1 MRILHVTQYCH
12 AGSIG
17 GTERY
22 ILDLIRGLDAA
33 GIQNIIGWLQPGRS
47 TETLVADGVRILK
60 LPAPQMRVDMPPSEF
75 KEAAVRLLETEKPD
89 LLHIHTFGLTE
100 AALAKLAK
108 QRGIPYAFTYHSPA
122 WTCRRETMLLYGK
135 EPCDGEVRAWRCS
148 ACQSEERLGIGT
160 LAGHVAT
167 AISLA
172 LGWAALPLGRT
183 SLRRRT
189 AFYYDSLRYARVLRS
204 FLSEC
209 DLVVS
214 CCDWSGPV
222 LRRNGARE
230 NSMVHCPQGVPN
242 AVADA
247 LRTKSDLG
255 PRTSDL
261 RPQFVVGYVG
271 RVVEVKGVH
280 ILMEGFS
287 RMEGEEARLRIVG
300 WDPDH
305 ADLPYARRL
314 QQLAQADSR
323 IELVP
328 KKSFADTLAE
338 YQRLSLLAVPSVWM
352 ETGPLTLLEAL
363 ALGVPVY
370 GSNRIGQ
377 LNLLREYGRIV
388 EPNTP
393 AGWLSALT
401 DTLAQWRQGARSE
414 GSKAESRK
422 QKVESRNEGAVLPL
436 RTMTDVSKEMATC
449 YRGIA
454 AN

>member
-1 MRILHVTQYCH
+1 VRILHVTEYCH
-12 AGSIG
+12 AGSVG

-22 ILDLIRGLDAA
+22 ILDLIRGLNNA
-33 GIQNIIGWLQPGRS
+33 GTENVIGWLQPGRS
-47 TETLVADGVRILK
+47 AETLEADGIRILK
-60 LPAPQMRVDMPPSEF
+60 LPSPAMRVDAPLPEF
-75 KEAAVRLLETEKPD
+75 MEAVVQLLESEKPD
-89 LLHIHTFGLTE
+89 LLHFHTFGLTE
-100 AALAKLAK
+100 AALAKSAK

-122 WTCRRETMLLYGK
+122 WTCRRQTMLLYGQ

-148 ACQSEERLGIGT
+148 VCQSEQRLGMGP
-160 LAGHVAT
+160 LAGHAAT

-172 LGWAALPLGRT
+172 TGWAALPLGTT

-189 AFYYDSLRYARVLRS
+189 AFFYDSARFSRWLRS
-204 FLSEC
+204 FLAEC

-230 NSMVHCPQGVPN
+230 NCLVHCPQGVPN
-242 AVADA
+242 TVADA
-247 LRTKSDLG
+247 LRENSE
-255 PRTSDL
+255 PRTPNSEL
-261 RPQFVVGYVG
+261 RTHFVVGFVG

-287 RMEGEEARLRIVG
+287 RFQSDEARLRIVG
-300 WDPDH
+300 WDTEHTDV
-305 ADLPYARRL
+305 PYARRL
-314 QQLAQADSR
+314 QKLAKSDSR

-328 KKSFADTLAE
+328 KKTFADTLAE
-338 YQRLSLLAVPSVWM
+338 YQRLDLLAIPSTWM

-363 ALGVPVY
+363 AVGVPVY

-377 LNLLREYGRIV
+377 LDLLRKHGRIV

-393 AGWLSALT
+393 DGWRSALS
-401 DTLAQWRQGARSE
+401 DAFSE
-414 GSKAESRK
+414 WQMRDDGWKTEAVSRD
-422 QKVESRNEGAVLPL
+422 SAALPV
-436 RTMTDVSKEMATC
+436 RTMADVSTEMLKC